1 MHLFGSYLL
10 DIYLV
15 LKCHNMLYWFSLR
28 THSPM
33 RVRAHCLL
41 RLQVQGQSPCMCVMD
56 PLAFFTCTHTH
67 FLTSSKN
74 SRLPVALSH
83 QSWPVQNKVPSKVQR
98 KYQTKWSLSPNPSVM
113 VDLFGFFSSIS
124 LLMLFSL
131 CHLLCR
137 VILLCL
143 SLALATVIA

>member
-15 LKCHNMLYWFSLR
+15 LKCHNMLYWFSLW
-28 THSPM
+28 TYTPM

-83 QSWPVQNKVPSKVQR
+83 QQR